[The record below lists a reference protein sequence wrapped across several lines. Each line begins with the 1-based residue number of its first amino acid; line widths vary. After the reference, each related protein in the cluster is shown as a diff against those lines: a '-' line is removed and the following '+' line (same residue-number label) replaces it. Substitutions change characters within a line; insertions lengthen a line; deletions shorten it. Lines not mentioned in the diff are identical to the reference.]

1 MAAKRIL
8 LIANPA
14 AGRRQGEQ
22 RLAKA
27 RCQLEALGQ
36 AVTTALTE
44 SPGHATRLAKANAPG
59 HDIIAALGGDGTVNE
74 VADGL
79 MAVEPS
85 EDARRAVASHF
96 AIAVIVDH
104 PDHPAA
110 PDERPA
116 LAALP
121 LGTGNDVARTF
132 GLAKFETA
140 LDAVA
145 HGDTR
150 VLDVIRVQLMRD
162 GEPATRH
169 ALMFVA
175 AGFAAEVSRKTG
187 PRVKRFFGRRFSY
200 SIGLFRA
207 LAGFHA
213 PEFSVRWAG
222 GERSGRMFQ
231 VCAGNTEFAGG
242 GVMRISPG
250 AQPDDNLLNISLVGA
265 LHRLGVI
272 RRFPRIINGRYVE
285 DKRVDYFTGKR
296 LEIDANATAE
306 LQADGDIIGTTPA
319 TIDLLPGALRLVVP
333 E

>member
-14 AGRRQGEQ
+14 AGRQQGEQ

-27 RCQLEALGQ
+27 QCQLEALGQ

-44 SPGHATRLAKANAPG
+44 SPGHATRLAKANAPS

-79 MAVEPS
+79 MSVEPS
-85 EDARRAVASHF
+85 
-96 AIAVIVDH
+96 
-104 PDHPAA
+104 
-110 PDERPA
+110 ERPA

-145 HGDTR
+145 HGGTR

-169 ALMFVA
+169 ALLFAA
-175 AGFAAEVSRKTG
+175 AGFAAEVIRKTG
-187 PRVKRFFGRRFSY
+187 PCVKRFFGRRFSY
-200 SIGLFRA
+200 SVGLFRA
-207 LAGFHA
+207 LVGFRA
-213 PEFSVRWAG
+213 PEFSVKWDG
-222 GERSGRMFQ
+222 GGKQGRMFQ
-231 VCAGNTEFAGG
+231 VCVGNTEFAAG
-242 GVMRISPG
+242 GVMRVSPG
-250 AQPDDNLLNISLVGA
+250 ARPDDGLLNISLVDA
-265 LHRLGVI
+265 LGRLQIV
-272 RRFPRIINGRYVE
+272 RRFPSILSGSYVE
-285 DKRVDYFTGKR
+285 DERVDYFTGKR
-296 LEIDANATAE
+296 LEIDAKPTAE

-319 TIDLLPGALRLVVP
+319 TVELLPSALRLVVP
-333 E
+333 K